1 MKVLLSIKPE
11 FVEEIFSGK
20 KRYEY
25 RKRVFKREIESVVIY
40 ASKPVG
46 KIVGEFTIKSILEE
60 SPQGIW
66 DKTQKFS
73 GVSKEFFFEYF
84 GDRDEAYAI
93 EIDKIRIY
101 QEPIDPYQGSE
112 KFVAPQ
118 SYKYLSE
125 VETEYREKLCY
136 G

>member
-60 SPQGIW
+60 SPQEIW